1 MAVTS
6 RFARGS
12 LHRLA
17 ARLSRCTPV
26 LTCHRRNSS
35 TVVPVD
41 DMISGLTDT
50 QMQVRV
56 QLLIEYRLS
65 VPDYPFLVLIAPA
78 IDLPTSIIVYCFI
91 ASSLRLGGVV

>member
-26 LTCHRRNSS
+26 LTCQRRNSS

-56 QLLIEYRLS
+56 QLLIEYP